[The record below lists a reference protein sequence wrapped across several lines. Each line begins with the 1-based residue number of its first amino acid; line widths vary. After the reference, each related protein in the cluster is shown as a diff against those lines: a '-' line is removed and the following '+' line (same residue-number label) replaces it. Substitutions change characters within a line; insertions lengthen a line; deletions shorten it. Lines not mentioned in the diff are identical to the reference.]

1 MRFTSLDFFKN
12 LYFLDFKLTKIPE
25 RLFEGESPDV
35 NFQFI
40 LRKIP
45 NPNIKW
51 EIDFFKYLKK
61 PRCNNFFSKAYNFT
75 KLNFKNFIPYFI
87 QNNFY

>member
-1 MRFTSLDFFKN
+1 MLMSVKPRHHSMYPFCIRMCNINNRFDEKHEKIPLDNKVDYIFSLSRLNFKN

-45 NPNIKW
+45 NPNIK
-51 EIDFFKYLKK
+51 
-61 PRCNNFFSKAYNFT
+61 
-75 KLNFKNFIPYFI
+75 
-87 QNNFY
+87 